1 MREYEL
7 SLARKPILG
16 TQLRKHALFRPL
28 DSPYPTA
35 VSWPADA
42 PIPPPDS
49 SPAQPPQTALP
60 STCTNATDTKPSSV
74 VHREDAAGKEG
85 GTKEPACPL
94 RLSCPRADHAKR
106 AAKPLQALALLCLL
120 GSRQVYSPDVHLT
133 HGHIALLPRAF
144 SGVSPLVTAARV
156 LACALTLP
164 LRHAA
169 TKHWLQSK
177 DLQTLF
183 TIDDEGVFVLDTGA
197 TTFILTVPTLTVPD
211 RFSLESKTVKHVKQ
225 REDKRLSR
233 LESQQVR
240 PFLHDASRHAL
251 AGMGD

>member
-1 MREYEL
+1 MRR
-7 SLARKPILG
+7 SLLRILLRRN
-16 TQLRKHALFRPL
+16 LRKQLFL
-28 DSPYPTA
+28 L
-35 VSWPADA
+35 
-42 PIPPPDS
+42 
-49 SPAQPPQTALP
+49 PAQMPQTQSRRVSCIVKMP
-60 STCTNATDTKPSSV
+60 Q
-74 VHREDAAGKEG
+74 EG

-94 RLSCPRADHAKR
+94 RLSCPRADQAKR

-120 GSRQVYSPDVHLT
+120 GSRQVYSPDVQLT
-133 HGHIALLPRAF
+133 HGLIALLPRAF

-211 RFSLESKTVKHVKQ
+211 RFSCRIE
-225 REDKRLSR
+225 
-233 LESQQVR
+233 
-240 PFLHDASRHAL
+240 
-251 AGMGD
+251 GG